1 MSEPAVAFPGYKMVR
16 LLGKGGMGEVFLAED
31 EALGRRVAIKTLTP
45 TPEGR
50 ARFLREARSLA
61 TLDHPRV
68 VRIYSYGETSESPF
82 FVMEYVEGETLAER
96 LTRGRLPFEEVAR
109 ITRQIIEALAAAHRR
124 GLVHRDVKPSNILID
139 AEGQIH
145 VADFGLARQIEKSA
159 SLTSTGHFAGSPH
172 YMAPEQ
178 ARGLDVDFHAD
189 MYSLGIVIYEMIA
202 GVRPFKGESGAEIIA
217 RHLTETVPSVV
228 KVRPDTPPWLASMVE
243 GLTRKNPA
251 ERPGSYEEVLRA
263 LSSES
268 TLSSQ
273 ATDRTFTHT
282 SGAGGQSSASTTVA
296 HRGRKSRWVW
306 AAVVLMA
313 ALASAAAW
321 FALNRRPAGALVV
334 VVAPFSADDPTAANE
349 GRTMATLIQD
359 EIERSAA
366 KDTIFVVGPADS
378 DRSPGTESGA
388 RRLRESQRAA
398 MVVWGRIFKL
408 GNRTDIEAR
417 LTAAQGTATPASWPE
432 PVSVDDSRQGLDA
445 RRQLAQAV
453 AAAVAGVKR

>member
-1 MSEPAVAFPGYKMVR
+1 MGAPAVAFPGYKMLK

-82 FVMEYVEGETLAER
+82 FVMEYVEGETLADR

-109 ITRQIIEALAAAHRR
+109 ISRQIIEGLGAAQRR
-124 GLVHRDVKPSNILID
+124 GLVHRDIKPSNVLID
-139 AEGQIH
+139 AEEQVH
-145 VADFGLARQIEKSA
+145 VADFGLARTADKSA

-189 MYSLGIVIYEMIA
+189 MYSLGIVMYEMIT
-202 GVRPFKGESGAEIIA
+202 GQRPFDGGSGAEILS
-217 RHLTETVPSVV
+217 RHLTEPVPRVTGL
-228 KVRPDTPPWLASMVE
+228 RPETPPWLASMVE
-243 GLTRKNPA
+243 GLTRKDPGQ
-251 ERPGSYEEVLRA
+251 RPQSYEAVLRA
-263 LSSES
+263 ISQET
-268 TLSSQ
+268 TLSPQDTDGTMTSTMGALHPKRSQ
-273 ATDRTFTHT
+273 GGRNRKRPLWIGATVVGLLLLG
-282 SGAGGQSSASTTVA
+282 GACWYFL
-296 HRGRKSRWVW
+296 H
-306 AAVVLMA
+306 
-313 ALASAAAW
+313 
-321 FALNRRPAGALVV
+321 RRPPGALVV
-334 VVAPFSADDPTAANE
+334 VVAPFSAEDPTAGAE

-359 EIERSAA
+359 EIERLSD
-366 KDTIFVVGPADS
+366 KDQIFVVGPGDS

-388 RRLRESQRAA
+388 RRLREAQDASF
-398 MVVWGRIFKL
+398 VVWGRVFKL

-417 LTAAQGTATPASWPE
+417 LTTSPGSPPLTGWPE
-432 PVSVDDSRQGLDA
+432 PLSVDDSRQGLEA
-445 RRQLAQAV
+445 RRQLAHAV
-453 AAAVAGVKR
+453 AAAVAGGKR